1 MKTLIEKINKLKKE
15 KNAIILAHCYQKPEI
30 DFVADF
36 VGDSLK
42 LSQEAAKTNADIIVF
57 AGVYFMAQTAKT
69 LSPEKKVLLPN
80 IHSGCQM
87 ADMVNREQII
97 EFKKKHP
104 GITTVCY
111 INTTAEVKA
120 ECDVCV
126 TSSNAIQVVRALNKD
141 KILFLP
147 DANLGRW
154 IEKNCKGTEVIKYA
168 GCCPTH
174 LDITVSELEK
184 IKKTCPNGL
193 ILMHPEC
200 SEESLEVADF
210 IGSTTEIMNYV
221 KNSKEKEFIIAT
233 ELGVMQRLVRDYPD
247 KNFYLATP
255 KAVCPN
261 MKKNNLEDILH
272 VLETE
277 ENEIIVEDTL
287 IEKSL
292 LPIRRMLEIK

>member
-1 MKTLIEKINKLKKE
+1 MNKLIEKINKLKKE

-57 AGVYFMAQTAKT
+57 AGVYFMAQTAKI
-69 LSPEKKVLLPN
+69 LSPEKKVLLPRFD
-80 IHSGCQM
+80 SGCPM
-87 ADMVNREQII
+87 ADMVNREQVI
-97 EFKKKHP
+97 EFKKQHP
-104 GITTVCY
+104 NTTTVCY

-120 ECDVCV
+120 ECDMCV
-126 TSSNAIQVVRALNKD
+126 TSSNAIRVVKALNKD

-154 IEKNCKGTEVIKYA
+154 IEKNCEGVEVIKYS
-168 GCCPTH
+168 GCCPVH
-174 LDITVSELEK
+174 FDITVQELEK
-184 IKKTCPNGL
+184 IKKEQPNA
-193 ILMHPEC
+193 IVLMHPEC
-200 SEESLEVADF
+200 NEKSLEMADF
-210 IGSTTEIMNYV
+210 IGSTTEIMNFV
-221 KNSKEKEFIIAT
+221 KNSDEKEFIIAT
-233 ELGVMQRLVRDYPD
+233 ELGVLQRLVRDYPD
-247 KNFYLATP
+247 KNFYLATS

>member
-1 MKTLIEKINKLKKE
+1 M
-15 KNAIILAHCYQKPEI
+15 
-30 DFVADF
+30 
-36 VGDSLK
+36 
-42 LSQEAAKTNADIIVF
+42 
-57 AGVYFMAQTAKT
+57 
-69 LSPEKKVLLPN
+69 
-80 IHSGCQM
+80 
-87 ADMVNREQII
+87 
-97 EFKKKHP
+97 
-104 GITTVCY
+104 
-111 INTTAEVKA
+111 
-120 ECDVCV
+120 
-126 TSSNAIQVVRALNKD
+126 
-141 KILFLP
+141 
-147 DANLGRW
+147 GRR
-154 IEKNCKGTEVIKYA
+154 IEKNCEGTEVIKYA

-200 SEESLEVADF
+200 SEESLEIADF
-210 IGSTTEIMNYV
+210 IGSTTEIMNFV

-233 ELGVMQRLVRDYPD
+233 EFGVMQRLVRDYPD

>member
-1 MKTLIEKINKLKKE
+1 MKQLIEKINKLKKE

-57 AGVYFMAQTAKT
+57 AGVYFMAQTAKI

-80 IHSGCQM
+80 IDSGCPM
-87 ADMVNREQII
+87 ADMINREQII
-97 EFKKKHP
+97 EFKKQHP
-104 GITTVCY
+104 NITTVCY

-120 ECDVCV
+120 ECDMCV
-126 TSSNAIQVVRALNKD
+126 TSSNAIRVVKALKKD

-154 IEKNCKGTEVIKYA
+154 IEKNCDGVEVIKYN
-168 GCCPTH
+168 GYCPVH
-174 LDITVSELEK
+174 FDITVSELEK
-184 IKKTCPNGL
+184 IKEEYPNG
-193 ILMHPEC
+193 IVLMHPEC
-200 SEESLEVADF
+200 NEKSLEMADF

-233 ELGVMQRLVRDYPD
+233 ELGVLQRLVRDYPD
-247 KNFYLATP
+247 KSFYLATS

>member
-15 KNAIILAHCYQKPEI
+15 KNAIVLAHCYQKPEI

-42 LSQEAAKTNADIIVF
+42 LSQEAAETNADIIVF
-57 AGVYFMAQTAKT
+57 AGVYFMAQTAKI

-80 IHSGCQM
+80 MNSGCLM

-97 EFKKKHP
+97 EFKKKYP
-104 GITTVCY
+104 NITTVCY

-126 TSSNAIQVVRALNKD
+126 TSSNAIKVVQALKKD

-147 DANLGRW
+147 DANLARW
-154 IEKNCKGTEVIKYA
+154 VEKNCTDVEVIKYA

-200 SEESLEVADF
+200 SEESLEHADF
-210 IGSTTEIMNYV
+210 IGSTTEIMDFV
-221 KNSKEKEFIIAT
+221 KNSKEKDFVIAT
-233 ELGVMQRLVRDYPD
+233 ELGVMQRLVRDYPN

>member
-57 AGVYFMAQTAKT
+57 AGVYFMAQTAKI

-87 ADMVNREQII
+87 ADMVNKEQII

-104 GITTVCY
+104 NTTTVCY

-120 ECDVCV
+120 ECDICV
-126 TSSNAIQVVRALNKD
+126 TSSNAVRVVKALGKD

-154 IEKNCKGTEVIKYA
+154 VEKNCEGVEVIKYA

-174 LDITVSELEK
+174 LDITVSELKK
-184 IKKTCPNGL
+184 IKEKCPSGL

-200 SEESLEVADF
+200 SEESLEKADF
-210 IGSTTEIMNYV
+210 IGSTTEIMNFV
-221 KNSKEKEFIIAT
+221 KNSKETDFIIAT
-233 ELGVMQRLVRDYPD
+233 EFGVMQRLVRDYPD

-261 MKKNNLEDILH
+261 MKKNSLEDILH

>member
-1 MKTLIEKINKLKKE
+1 MNKLIEKINKLKKE

-57 AGVYFMAQTAKT
+57 AGVYFMAQTAKI
-69 LSPEKKVLLPN
+69 LSPEKKVLLPRLD
-80 IHSGCQM
+80 SGCPM
-87 ADMVNREQII
+87 ADMINREQII
-97 EFKKKHP
+97 EFKKQHP
-104 GITTVCY
+104 NITTVCY

-120 ECDVCV
+120 ECDMCV
-126 TSSNAIQVVRALNKD
+126 TSSNAIRVVKALNKD

-154 IEKNCKGTEVIKYA
+154 IEKNCEGVEVIKYS
-168 GCCPTH
+168 GYCPVH
-174 LDITVSELEK
+174 FDITVPELEK
-184 IKKTCPNGL
+184 IKKEQPSAMV
-193 ILMHPEC
+193 LMHPEC
-200 SEESLEVADF
+200 NEKSLEMADF
-210 IGSTTEIMNYV
+210 IGSTTEIMNFV
-221 KNSKEKEFIIAT
+221 KNSNEKEFIIAT
-233 ELGVMQRLVRDYPD
+233 ELGVLQRLVRDYPD
-247 KNFYLATP
+247 KSFYLATS

-261 MKKNNLEDILH
+261 MKKNSLEDILH